1 MGVFPICNQ
10 IVGCQRSL
18 PHARGGVS
26 IQREALSPSN
36 WVFPTLVGVFPS
48 QRWTTRYHPQSSPR
62 SWGCFRIGRLRAAKR
77 TGLPHA
83 RGGVSCTCFYIRLL
97 RVVFPTLVGVFP
109 SGEHGTRFPGRL
121 PHARGGVSKSQIIL
135 TRHHTSSPRSWGCF
149 CIRVNFLQ

>member
-1 MGVFPICNQ
+1 MAAVFPTLVGVF
-10 IVGCQRSL
+10 
-18 PHARGGVS
+18 
-26 IQREALSPSN
+26 LSPPEISPRTSRSSPRSWGCFLRYSLQVN
-36 WVFPTLVGVFPS
+36 YILVFPTLVGVFPNNNHE
-48 QRWTTRYHPQSSPR
+48 TL
-62 SWGCFRIGRLRAAKR
+62 LRFS
-77 TGLPHA
+77 LPHA